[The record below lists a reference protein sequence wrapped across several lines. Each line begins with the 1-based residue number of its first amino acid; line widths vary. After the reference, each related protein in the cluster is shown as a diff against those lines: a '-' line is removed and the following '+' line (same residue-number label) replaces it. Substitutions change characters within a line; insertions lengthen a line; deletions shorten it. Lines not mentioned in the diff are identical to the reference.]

1 MHMCSTAGI
10 LAAVMACVRRHQ
22 QQQQQSH
29 RRPSKVILPLNVHKS
44 AINGLVLSGGE
55 PVFVSPLYDPQL
67 DLCHGLPLHGPGGLA
82 EVLRQQAATGQLACV
97 LLVSP
102 TYHGVLGDVQ
112 GAVALCREVGVPLI
126 VDEAHGAHLRFMPRG
141 ALLTGG
147 RQEEEEG
154 WDALSLG
161 ADVVVQSTH
170 KTLAALS
177 QAGMLHVGRWMD
189 VLDTSNH
196 AVIVCRN
203 LGGHA
208 TRR

>member
-1 MHMCSTAGI
+1 
-10 LAAVMACVRRHQ
+10 
-22 QQQQQSH
+22 
-29 RRPSKVILPLNVHKS
+29 VILPLNVHKS
-44 AINGLVLSGGE
+44 AINALVLSGGE

-82 EVLRQQAATGQLACV
+82 EVVRQQVQTGQLACV

-112 GAVALCREVGVPLI
+112 GAVALCKEVGVPLI
-126 VDEAHGAHLRFMPRG
+126 VDEAHGAHLKFMPRG
-141 ALLTGG
+141 ALLTGRSRQEG
-147 RQEEEEG
+147 EGEDQEEER

-177 QAGMLHVGRWMD
+177 QAGMLHVGRWI
-189 VLDTSNH
+189 SQW
-196 AVIVCRN
+196 
-203 LGGHA
+203 GHNVYLWK
-208 TRR
+208 

>member
-1 MHMCSTAGI
+1 MDICSTAGI

-22 QQQQQSH
+22 QQQAEAPPSHGPSH

-44 AINGLVLSGGE
+44 AINALVLSGGE
-55 PVFVSPLYDPQL
+55 PLFVSPLYDPQL
-67 DLCHGLPLHGPGGLA
+67 DLCHGPPLHGPGGLA
-82 EVLRQQAATGQLACV
+82 EVLREEAKTGQLACV

-112 GAVALCREVGVPLI
+112 GAVALCKEAGVPLI

-141 ALLTGG
+141 ALLTGRSTQASEDG
-147 RQEEEEG
+147 QEEGEG
-154 WDALSLG
+154 EGEGEDRWDALSLG

-177 QAGMLHVGRWMD
+177 QAGMLHVGR
-189 VLDTSNH
+189 
-196 AVIVCRN
+196 
-203 LGGHA
+203 
-208 TRR
+208 